1 MNVNINSEFIKS
13 LQENGGEALKKCY
26 QCASCS
32 VACPLSSDQ
41 SPFPRKEMIWAQWG
55 MKETLFADPDVFL
68 CHQCG
73 DCTEICPR
81 GAKPAEVLSAI
92 RSYIYTSYGWPAW
105 LARLATRVENLPLL
119 IGIPSAIIFVLWFLS
134 GGMQIPSAEDFARY
148 GYTQFFGHWGFKWY
162 SKNVFFIVLIMV
174 PAAALAIFSVSRG
187 IIKMWRAMCQGNNI
201 QSEFRPS
208 VVTFC
213 KEFLWPSLIEIV
225 KHKRFRECGFNKD
238 RARGHL
244 PLILGFIGAFIL
256 TCWSAIRQ
264 DILGLIWPSFHGPL
278 PLSDPFKI
286 LANIAAVS
294 LLYGIWILWD
304 NRHKLEEK
312 GKASRV
318 FYDWFLI
325 WEITAVG
332 VTGLGSELLRWGGLP
347 AFGYT
352 VYFLHLISVL
362 MLFLY
367 MPYIK
372 FAHIVYRTTAMC
384 FEKFR
389 ESRFTKPPINLL

>member
-1 MNVNINSEFIKS
+1 ME
-13 LQENGGEALKKCY
+13 
-26 QCASCS
+26 
-32 VACPLSSDQ
+32 SD
-41 SPFPRKEMIWAQWG
+41 
-55 MKETLFADPDVFL
+55 V
-68 CHQCG
+68 
-73 DCTEICPR
+73 
-81 GAKPAEVLSAI
+81 
-92 RSYIYTSYGWPAW
+92 
-105 LARLATRVENLPLL
+105 
-119 IGIPSAIIFVLWFLS
+119 
-134 GGMQIPSAEDFARY
+134 
-148 GYTQFFGHWGFKWY
+148 
-162 SKNVFFIVLIMV
+162 
-174 PAAALAIFSVSRG
+174 
-187 IIKMWRAMCQGNNI
+187 QGNNI

>member
-1 MNVNINSEFIKS
+1 
-13 LQENGGEALKKCY
+13 
-26 QCASCS
+26 
-32 VACPLSSDQ
+32 
-41 SPFPRKEMIWAQWG
+41 

-92 RSYIYTSYGWPAW
+92 RSYIYVLW
-105 LARLATRVENLPLL
+105 LACMAFTIGNSSRESTVTDRYPFCHNLCPLV
-119 IGIPSAIIFVLWFLS
+119 SV
-134 GGMQIPSAEDFARY
+134 GGMQIPSAEGFARY

-318 FYDWFLI
+318 FYDWFL
-325 WEITAVG
+325 
-332 VTGLGSELLRWGGLP
+332 
-347 AFGYT
+347 FG
-352 VYFLHLISVL
+352 
-362 MLFLY
+362 
-367 MPYIK
+367 K
-372 FAHIVYRTTAMC
+372 
-384 FEKFR
+384 
-389 ESRFTKPPINLL
+389 